1 MYKTA
6 LITGGTRGIGRAIV
20 EKFAS
25 EGFDIITCARKAEE
39 GQKLIRDFETTYP
52 ERNLHFYACDLAVQD
67 QLNDFLLFVKAL
79 AHPVY
84 VLVNNTGYYT
94 PGAIL
99 TEQEGTLEGMMQAN
113 LYSAYYMS
121 RGIVPMMVQAGFG
134 HVFNICSIASIMA
147 YANGGSYSI
156 TKFAM
161 LGMSK
166 VLREE
171 TKSTGVKV
179 TSVLP
184 GAVLTSSWDGVDLP
198 AERFIQPKDIAD
210 SIWACFALSKSA
222 VVEELLIRPQLG
234 DL

>member
-6 LITGGTRGIGRAIV
+6 LITGGTRGIGRALV

-39 GQKLIRDFETTYP
+39 GQQLIRAFEAAFP
-52 ERNLHFYACDLAVQD
+52 DRNIHFFACDLAVKE

-79 AHPVY
+79 AHPIY

-99 TEQEGTLEGMMQAN
+99 TEEDGTLEGMMQAN
-113 LYSAYYMS
+113 LYSAYHMS
-121 RGIVPMMVQAGFG
+121 RGVVPLMVQAGHG
-134 HVFNICSIASIMA
+134 HVFNMCSIASIMA
-147 YANGGSYSI
+147 YDNGGSYSI

-161 LGMSK
+161 HGMSK

-179 TSVLP
+179 TAVLP

-198 AERFIQPKDIAD
+198 SDRFIQPNDIAD
-210 SIWACFALSKSA
+210 TVWACFALSKSA

-234 DL
+234 DV